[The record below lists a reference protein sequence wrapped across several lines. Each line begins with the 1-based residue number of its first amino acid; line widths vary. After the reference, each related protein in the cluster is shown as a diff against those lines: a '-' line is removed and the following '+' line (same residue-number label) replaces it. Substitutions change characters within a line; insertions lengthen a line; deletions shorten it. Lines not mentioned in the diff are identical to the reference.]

1 MADHEAN
8 DTQSEVAR
16 ILSILTIEDIRKR
29 GIECLKT
36 TNQEQ
41 YDKAKESFQDTY
53 FTKKAGSSLK

>member
-36 TNQEQ
+36 TSREQ
-41 YDKAKESFQDTY
+41 YDKAKESFQDTDI
-53 FTKKAGSSLK
+53 A

>member
-41 YDKAKESFQDTY
+41 HDKAKESFQDTDI
-53 FTKKAGSSLK
+53 A